1 MPSKSKRTASS
12 DRPRMTRRNDR
23 DEARSAIV
31 AIAIDLFR
39 KNGYA
44 RTSVSDIARE
54 MGMDPSSLYHYFPSK
69 SAIFSAILSPE
80 EHVPGF
86 ELLEELSD
94 NRAEQLYAVIVRD
107 TVYKCELPFDFIE
120 MELVANDNKKHFQ
133 SFFEHYRAFY
143 QNLVAL
149 IEAGAAEGTFIPL
162 EADECAVT
170 ILSINEGLQHH
181 YHAKHRG
188 QLILEASGYTVRNHT
203 PEDIGHM
210 SARSIIPSILASNED
225 FDRISKNGM
234 KLYYR
239 LESLRS

>member
-1 MPSKSKRTASS
+1 
-12 DRPRMTRRNDR
+12 
-23 DEARSAIV
+23 
-31 AIAIDLFR
+31 
-39 KNGYA
+39 
-44 RTSVSDIARE
+44 
-54 MGMDPSSLYHYFPSK
+54 
-69 SAIFSAILSPE
+69 
-80 EHVPGF
+80 
-86 ELLEELSD
+86 
-94 NRAEQLYAVIVRD
+94 
-107 TVYKCELPFDFIE
+107 

>member
-23 DEARSAIV
+23 DEARSAII

-86 ELLEELSD
+86 ELLEEFSD
-94 NRAEQLYAVIVRD
+94 NRAEQLYALIVRD
-107 TVYKCELPFDFIE
+107 TVYK
-120 MELVANDNKKHFQ
+120 
-133 SFFEHYRAFY
+133 
-143 QNLVAL
+143 
-149 IEAGAAEGTFIPL
+149 
-162 EADECAVT
+162 
-170 ILSINEGLQHH
+170 
-181 YHAKHRG
+181 
-188 QLILEASGYTVRNHT
+188 
-203 PEDIGHM
+203 
-210 SARSIIPSILASNED
+210 
-225 FDRISKNGM
+225 
-234 KLYYR
+234 
-239 LESLRS
+239 